1 MSMSDPIADMLTRIR
16 NANTAKHDT
25 VDVPSSKM
33 KEAIAKILTDE
44 GYIAGYEIIEDGVKK
59 TMKITLKYGVDKNE
73 KVISGIKRIS
83 KPGLRVYAN
92 TDELPRVLGGIGTAI
107 VSTNKGIITDKEA
120 RKLGVGGE
128 VIAYVW

>member
-1 MSMSDPIADMLTRIR
+1 MTMSDPIADMLTRIR

-25 VDVPSSKM
+25 VDVPASKM
-33 KEAIAKILTDE
+33 KIAIADILVDE
-44 GYIAGYEIIEDGVKK
+44 GYIAKYDLVEDGSFK
-59 TMKITLKYGVDKNE
+59 TLHITLKYGVDKNE

-92 TDELPRVLGGIGTAI
+92 TEDIPRVLGGLGIAI
-107 VSTNKGIITDKEA
+107 LSTNKGVVTDKEA

-128 VIAYVW
+128 ILCFVW